1 LGHGIWTHALLQS
14 LAAGKAVTT
23 AGLRD
28 DLADAVPRY
37 LREHTDRIETQTPSA
52 LLSGDGAFEL
62 VGATERPA
70 AGKDTAALGP
80 GAVSPDQLVFRR
92 ITGQQ
97 VRTLPG
103 FTRGRH
109 YEPDRHSD
117 SAHDFVAGFLTEEVA
132 SELQRVYQATKTVMK
147 LRRRNITKTVGQ
159 GSGTIDTEAFRYAI
173 ESGQDPADPARAQ
186 LIRSIRL
193 RVAPSE
199 LPATFDTIFVEPPD
213 QVVIKRPKMPPFD
226 DLVDLFEDLQE
237 TDGGDLF
244 EDDRTMAIRYT
255 SANGLSFS
263 VDFAAREVIL
273 ESGRRGCLALLAD
286 VSERFARLPTGPAQ
300 SLID

>member
-1 LGHGIWTHALLQS
+1 
-14 LAAGKAVTT
+14 
-23 AGLRD
+23 
-28 DLADAVPRY
+28 
-37 LREHTDRIETQTPSA
+37 
-52 LLSGDGAFEL
+52 
-62 VGATERPA
+62 
-70 AGKDTAALGP
+70 
-80 GAVSPDQLVFRR
+80 VSPDQLVFRR

-97 VRTLPG
+97 VRTQPG
-103 FTRGRH
+103 VTRGRH
-109 YEPDRHSD
+109 YEPDRHRD